1 MNYTAVAE
9 MALPRDYQSQRCALA
24 RALEVVGERW
34 TLLILRDAYYGVRRF
49 TDFCGHLQI
58 PRAVLTDRLNA
69 LVEAGL
75 LERVPGSGGHD
86 EYETTAKGR
95 ELWPAM
101 LVLMNWGDEYYT
113 PEGGPRRVFQH
124 EACGTPLDPDG
135 RCPRCDRR
143 VELDSVVV
151 IPGPGLNPATEP
163 DDVVSGSLIE
173 PHRMLTPLVPAPDR
187 ATDHRRSPARR

>member
-1 MNYTAVAE
+1 
-9 MALPRDYQSQRCALA
+9 MALPRDYTSQRCALA

-49 TDFCGHLQI
+49 TDFCAHLQI
-58 PRAVLTDRLNA
+58 PRAVLTERLNA

-101 LVLMNWGDEYYT
+101 LTLMSWGDNHYA
-113 PEGGPRRVFQH
+113 PEGGPRRVFLH
-124 EACGTPLDPDG
+124 EACGTELEPGG
-135 RCPRCDRR
+135 RCPTCERQ
-143 VELDSVVV
+143 VELRGVTV
-151 IPGPGLNPATEP
+151 IPGPGLDPSTEP
-163 DDVVSGSLIE
+163 DDIVSGALIE
-173 PHRMLTPLVPAPDR
+173 PHQMLTPLTPAPDR
-187 ATDHRRSPARR
+187 ATGPRRSPARR